1 MTFRVRLAVASAAA
15 VALAVVLAAP
25 LVYVAVRS
33 ELRGQ
38 VDAALRERADAV
50 AHQRLRSEYDP
61 NGNVVVTLPPLRPGE
76 VQDYIQYVTQ
86 GGEVRR
92 PSAYGPHGD
101 DVSSAQDLALPPETG
116 RTVAAGSADTVFADA
131 RVDGTHMRMIS
142 VRTMLPGL
150 AVQVARPLTQ
160 VDAALGRIRNVLLAV
175 VLAGMG
181 LASAFGLAVAR
192 TALAPVRR
200 LTQATEHV
208 TETGDLGARLDA
220 RGNDELSR
228 LGGSFNRMMDALE
241 SSRQAQRQLVADASH
256 ELRTPLTSLRT
267 NIEVLALDREL
278 PEGERGKLLHD
289 VVEQLDE
296 MTTLVAE
303 LVELARGE
311 AQQADPEPVRLDLL
325 VEDVVARARRNA
337 PHVRYEAT
345 LSETTVDGVPAQLER
360 AISNLLDNAA
370 KWSSPGGTVGVS
382 VSDGTV
388 VVRDHGPGIDAD
400 DLPHVFDR
408 FYRAPA
414 ARGLPGSGLG
424 LAIVKQVADRHGGV
438 VEAELP
444 PGGGT
449 LMRLALPVA

>member
-278 PEGERGKLLHD
+278 PEGERGSCS
-289 VVEQLDE
+289 
-296 MTTLVAE
+296 TT
-303 LVELARGE
+303 
-311 AQQADPEPVRLDLL
+311 
-325 VEDVVARARRNA
+325 
-337 PHVRYEAT
+337 
-345 LSETTVDGVPAQLER
+345 
-360 AISNLLDNAA
+360 
-370 KWSSPGGTVGVS
+370 SSSSWT
-382 VSDGTV
+382 
-388 VVRDHGPGIDAD
+388 R
-400 DLPHVFDR
+400 
-408 FYRAPA
+408 
-414 ARGLPGSGLG
+414 
-424 LAIVKQVADRHGGV
+424 
-438 VEAELP
+438 
-444 PGGGT
+444 
-449 LMRLALPVA
+449 

>member
-1 MTFRVRLAVASAAA
+1 
-15 VALAVVLAAP
+15 
-25 LVYVAVRS
+25 
-33 ELRGQ
+33 
-38 VDAALRERADAV
+38 
-50 AHQRLRSEYDP
+50 
-61 NGNVVVTLPPLRPGE
+61 
-76 VQDYIQYVTQ
+76 
-86 GGEVRR
+86 
-92 PSAYGPHGD
+92 
-101 DVSSAQDLALPPETG
+101 
-116 RTVAAGSADTVFADA
+116 
-131 RVDGTHMRMIS
+131 
-142 VRTMLPGL
+142 
-150 AVQVARPLTQ
+150 
-160 VDAALGRIRNVLLAV
+160 
-175 VLAGMG
+175 
-181 LASAFGLAVAR
+181 
-192 TALAPVRR
+192 
-200 LTQATEHV
+200 
-208 TETGDLGARLDA
+208 
-220 RGNDELSR
+220 
-228 LGGSFNRMMDALE
+228 
-241 SSRQAQRQLVADASH
+241 
-256 ELRTPLTSLRT
+256 
-267 NIEVLALDREL
+267 
-278 PEGERGKLLHD
+278 
-289 VVEQLDE
+289 